1 MRYRQLWFLL
11 DWILWLAL
19 AKFGGQTSLDSSAF
33 SFEILAMG
41 PQ

>member
-11 DWILWLAL
+11 DWILWLVL
-19 AKFGGQTSLDSSAF
+19 AKFGGQTSFDSSAF
-33 SFEILAMG
+33 FFEILAMR